1 MIIDILETSEK
12 RKIRAAINLFGIQ
25 DEDSDFVESMEICR
39 VLPDG
44 SDDDFKLVDLY
55 GNDVRYSPMTDD
67 FEVTDDTNKVY
78 AVDEC
83 ELTGSCVL
91 VLHLYDRKL
100 LKAYKDKRDE
110 IVAIQTAN
118 DLAKYL
124 KEVEDTPLYQSAIVH
139 ALKDMGSSS
148 SGRLQM
154 KDLKSWKK

>member
-1 MIIDILETSEK
+1 MKTSEK

-25 DEDSDFVESMEICR
+25 DEDSDFVDLIEVSR
-39 VLPDG
+39 VIPDG
-44 SDDDFKLVDLY
+44 DDDDFKLIDLY
-55 GNDVRYSPMTDD
+55 GNDVRYSPTTDD
-67 FEVTDDTNKVY
+67 FEVTDDTDKVY
-78 AVDEC
+78 IVDEN
-83 ELTGSCVL
+83 ELNGSCFL
-91 VLHLYDRKL
+91 FLHLYDRKL

-124 KEVEDTPLYQSAIVH
+124 EETEGTPLHNTAIMH
-139 ALKDMGSSS
+139 ALKGMDD